1 MKRTTIIGK
10 KQILSVA
17 MVLALSAAVWLNVK
31 YATNGSDFAGS
42 SSIKD
47 ADLGTAKYVANTNGE
62 NKDDYFEKARNDRED
77 TREEE
82 IEVIKETLNSSKSGE
97 TQKAKAQDMI
107 KAITDK
113 MELEN
118 SIEVLIKAKG
128 FKDAIAVISDDNCS
142 VVVKSEKE
150 LETNQTVQIL
160 DIVSGNAKINAE
172 NIKIVTVK

>member
-47 ADLGTAKYVANTNGE
+47 ADLGTAKYVANTNSE

-82 IEVIKETLNSSKSGE
+82 IEVIKETLNSSKSGAF
-97 TQKAKAQDMI
+97 TYSSAWAPLRALAM
-107 KAITDK
+107 
-113 MELEN
+113 
-118 SIEVLIKAKG
+118 
-128 FKDAIAVISDDNCS
+128 
-142 VVVKSEKE
+142 
-150 LETNQTVQIL
+150 
-160 DIVSGNAKINAE
+160 
-172 NIKIVTVK
+172 